1 MKIIATITLVYSLCA
16 CGGVKKENVVLSTND
31 SIITQSQRH
40 IENTNVI
47 LDSADY
53 HVSESVHD
61 IVIDIQKLKIENEK
75 LKSESSKLKKR
86 RVRVDTIYVIEN
98 KNLTKD
104 STTIN

>member
-1 MKIIATITLVYSLCA
+1 MKNIATITLVCYLCA
-16 CGGVKKENVVLSTND
+16 CGGEGKESVVLSTDD
-31 SIITQSQRH
+31 SLITQSQKH

-61 IVIDIQKLKIENEK
+61 IVIDIEKLKIENEK
-75 LKSESSKLKKR
+75 LKSESIKLKKR